1 MKEITTRF
9 ETFEKWE
16 YQKLNSLLFE
26 VKERILQKDECLC
39 REGMALNYVYFLMNG
54 RLRVEKEVDV
64 YDKNYW
70 PTDKHAW
77 CEKKI
82 DSHVLFKIQEI
93 KPYTILGERECID
106 ELI

>member
-1 MKEITTRF
+1 
-9 ETFEKWE
+9 
-16 YQKLNSLLFE
+16 
-26 VKERILQKDECLC
+26 
-39 REGMALNYVYFLMNG
+39 MALNYVYFLMNG

-93 KPYTILGERECID
+93 NPYTILGERECID
-106 ELI
+106 ELIQPVQIVAALPDTRVFMIPRDYIKKAFTLKEQDNK